1 MGHTAYDRA
10 TNLQIKE
17 LLNPIY
23 STKYV
28 KDFELAESIGFFKVS
43 INFLLFNYQHL
54 IFDLFLFFLIFFR
67 QKIILF

>member
-10 TNLQIKE
+10 TDLQIKE

-28 KDFELAESIGFFKVS
+28 KDFELAESIGFFKVF
-43 INFLLFNYQHL
+43 INFL
-54 IFDLFLFFLIFFR
+54 
-67 QKIILF
+67 